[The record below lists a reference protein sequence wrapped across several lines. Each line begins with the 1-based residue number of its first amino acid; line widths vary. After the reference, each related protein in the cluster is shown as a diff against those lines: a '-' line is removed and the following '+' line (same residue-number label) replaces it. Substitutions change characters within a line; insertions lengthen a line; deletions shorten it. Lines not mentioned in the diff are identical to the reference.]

1 MTRTLKLPK
10 GIKKTLEQPMVMGVI
25 NMSPNSFYQPCAS
38 LEQGLAQ
45 AEQMIAEGADMLD
58 IGGEATNPFVDIPVE
73 APATTAEIERVV
85 PLIAALKQRHPN
97 MLLSVDTSNAAVM
110 QAAIDAGVDM
120 INDQRALR
128 RDGALEVVAN
138 SDVAVCLM
146 HFFMPQR
153 IPQSNS
159 AEAMLQ
165 QIAKELQQWAQRCVG
180 AGIAADRIVLDP
192 GFGGGNFGKDTA
204 ENFYLLRHMDLLHDL
219 GYPLLVGWSRKSMI
233 GDVLGGV
240 SSDQRLYGSVA
251 AATLAAVQGA
261 DILRV
266 HDVAPTVDAVK
277 VFSAALC

>member
-1 MTRTLKLPK
+1 MTSTLKLPK
-10 GIKKTLEQPMVMGVI
+10 GIKKTFEQPAVMGVI
-25 NMSPNSFYQPCAS
+25 NMSPNSFYQPCES
-38 LEQGLAQ
+38 LEQGLVQ
-45 AEQMIAEGADMLD
+45 AERMIAEGADILD
-58 IGGEATNPFVDIPVE
+58 IGGEATNPLVDIAAE
-73 APATTAEIERVV
+73 APSVNAEIERVV
-85 PLIAALKQRHPN
+85 PLIAAIKQRHPDI
-97 MLLSVDTSNAAVM
+97 LLSVDTSNVAAM

-153 IPQSNS
+153 QPQSNS
-159 AEAMLQ
+159 SEAMLQ
-165 QIAKELQQWAQRCVG
+165 QICKELQQWAQRCED

-192 GFGGGNFGKDTA
+192 GFGGGNFGKDTP

>member
-1 MTRTLKLPK
+1 MRYTFER
-10 GIKKTLEQPMVMGVI
+10 PMVMGVI
-25 NMSPNSFYQPCAS
+25 NMSPNSFYQPCDNLA
-38 LEQGLAQ
+38 QGLAK

-58 IGGEATNPFVDIPVE
+58 IGGEATNPFVDIAAE
-73 APATTAEIERVV
+73 APAITAEIERVV

-128 RDGALEVVAN
+128 RDGALEVVSN

-153 IPQSNS
+153 VPQSNTP
-159 AEAMLQ
+159 EEMLQ
-165 QIAKELQQWAQRCVG
+165 QITKELQQWAQRCVD
-180 AGIAADRIVLDP
+180 AGISADRMVLDP

-204 ENFYLLRHMDLLHDL
+204 ENFYLLRHMKVLREL

-277 VFSAALC
+277 VFAAALC